1 MNKKSEFSGV
11 ERDSRS
17 VLESRF
23 DLYSLGRAFGIPLG
37 SCGEFTM
44 VGSKKMGN
52 GGFWIEHLA
61 RSPGN

>member
-11 ERDSRS
+11 ERDSRL

-37 SCGEFTM
+37 SWREFTM
-44 VGSKKMGN
+44 VGSKKWKTEVFGLSI
-52 GGFWIEHLA
+52 WLEA
-61 RSPGN
+61 